1 MAARNFGLRL
11 YNRCYTTKASTDA
24 TATIAKKF
32 ENNVVPSYGRYNIA
46 LTHGKGPYIWDA
58 SGKKYLDAAG
68 GIAVNCLG
76 HAHPEIVET
85 VSKQAA
91 KIMHC
96 SNLYYTEQQGSLATE
111 LAPHF
116 GVPGKIFFSNSG
128 GEANEGM
135 FKLARRFGQD
145 PNGDHSKDRY
155 EIITT
160 INSFHGRTLAGI
172 AATGQDK
179 IKKGF
184 YPMVDGFKHV
194 AYNDVAAAEK
204 AIGPKTIAIML
215 EGIQGEGGILPATAD
230 YLLGLRKLCDK
241 HNLLLLMDGVQC
253 GHFRSGRFQSYQRI
267 LERSNEPAAATF
279 SPDAVSMAKA
289 LGGGFPIGG
298 FWAKTKYADLLQPGY
313 HGTTYGGNPL
323 GCAVALKVLEIIK
336 RDKLEQNVRELGDY
350 FKAQLKRMHDEHPD
364 VVSTVRGE
372 GFMLGLELSK
382 NIPAFAAHKDKPQ
395 SSQFVDLA
403 HHEGLLLVTSGSDVL
418 RILPPF
424 NWSKHEVDE
433 CLGIINRIVTKL
445 SAHAK

>member
-96 SNLYYTEQQGSLATE
+96 S
-111 LAPHF
+111 
-116 GVPGKIFFSNSG
+116 
-128 GEANEGM
+128 
-135 FKLARRFGQD
+135 
-145 PNGDHSKDRY
+145 
-155 EIITT
+155 
-160 INSFHGRTLAGI
+160 
-172 AATGQDK
+172 
-179 IKKGF
+179 
-184 YPMVDGFKHV
+184 
-194 AYNDVAAAEK
+194 
-204 AIGPKTIAIML
+204 
-215 EGIQGEGGILPATAD
+215 
-230 YLLGLRKLCDK
+230 
-241 HNLLLLMDGVQC
+241 
-253 GHFRSGRFQSYQRI
+253 
-267 LERSNEPAAATF
+267 
-279 SPDAVSMAKA
+279 
-289 LGGGFPIGG
+289 
-298 FWAKTKYADLLQPGY
+298 
-313 HGTTYGGNPL
+313 NPL